1 MLNIYSAISITKK
14 ELRSLFN
21 TPTAYIV
28 IVVFLVIWEFLFFR
42 NAFLVGEASLRSLFD
57 LLPWMFLFFIPA
69 LTMGSISQEK
79 NDGTL
84 ELLLTHPI
92 RKEEVLL
99 GKFFAQFLFI
109 VLALLC
115 TLPIAITFNMF
126 GRLDWGIVAG
136 QYLGALLMGAVFL
149 SLGMC
154 VSSFFNNAISSLLVT
169 VGASFFFMIIG
180 FDMIT
185 SRLPFMLAPVME
197 QLSVF
202 SHFESMARGVIDL
215 RDILYFLSVLCIFGS
230 IAYLQLLKM
239 YMGDKAKLFK
249 KYQLGIALF
258 VGCAVLVNVV
268 GGRIPGRIDL
278 TQNRLYTMS
287 PSTKKIL
294 ADLPDIVTITLYV
307 SQELPAQLQ
316 PTLRDVRDIIRDYQT
331 FGKGNIT
338 VSSKD
343 PSANP
348 AVAQEAQ
355 SIGIREMQ
363 FNTVSNEEF
372 KLKNGYAGIAIS
384 YAGKNEII
392 PFVQDTSDLEYQLTS
407 LIKKLTVKQKPKI
420 AFLSGHGEK
429 SIQSDYATLNAELEK
444 EYHVEDLASIDPKFP
459 AIPDGIKTIIIAGPT
474 KEMPVETKTAL
485 KNYVEK
491 NGGSVMFLIDT
502 MTISPQTLS
511 SQVNKQSFADTV
523 KDLTGVTVRN
533 DIVYDLRSNETIS
546 FSGGGS
552 TRYFLP
558 YAFWVRSAAQ
568 KNTQSPILSKIASV
582 VLTWPSSL
590 EFHEKVVSDKG
601 WDIQTLFVTTKYA
614 GTQSESGSLSPQEQ
628 LSQENLGEKRLI
640 VSLTPKKDQQV
651 GKGRMVIVGDSDFL
665 ADQFMQN
672 SPENIGLGMET
683 LAWLSQEDSIA
694 GIRIKQKV
702 EQKLAFENKT
712 QMTAVKYGNTTGPAV
727 LLALF
732 GVFRLFRRSRLQKK
746 VYTSEI

>member
-1 MLNIYSAISITKK
+1 MINIYSAISIAKK

-79 NDGTL
+79 SDGTL

-99 GKFFAQFLFI
+99 GKFFAQFSFI
-109 VLALLC
+109 ILALLC

-169 VGASFFFMIIG
+169 VGASFFFMIVG

-185 SRLPFMLAPVME
+185 SRLPFFLAPVME

-202 SHFESMARGVIDL
+202 SHFESMARGVIDV
-215 RDILYFLSVLCIFGS
+215 RDVLYFISVICIFGS
-230 IAYLQLLKM
+230 IAYLQFLKM
-239 YMGDKAKLFK
+239 YMGNKAKLYK
-249 KYQLGIALF
+249 KYQIGITLF

-278 TQNRLYTMS
+278 TQNRLYTVS
-287 PSTKKIL
+287 ASTKKIL
-294 ADLPDIVTITLYV
+294 GDLPDIVTITLYV
-307 SQELPAQLQ
+307 SRELPAQLQ

-331 FGKGNIT
+331 FGKGNI
-338 VSSKD
+338 VIASKD

-355 SIGIREMQ
+355 SVGIREMQ

-392 PFVQDTSDLEYQLTS
+392 PFVQDTTDLEYQLTS
-407 LIKKLTVKQKPKI
+407 LIKKLTVKEKPKI
-420 AFLSGHGEK
+420 AFLTGHGEK
-429 SIQSDYATLNAELEK
+429 SLQSDYPALGAELQR
-444 EYHVEDLASIDPKFP
+444 EYQVEDLAPLDSKFP
-459 AIPDGIKTIIIAGPT
+459 AIPDGIKAVVVAGPT
-474 KEMPVETKTAL
+474 KDMPVEMKTAL

-502 MTISPQTLS
+502 INVSPQTLS
-511 SQVNKQSFADTV
+511 AEANKQNFADVV
-523 KDLTGVTVRN
+523 KDMTGVTVSEN
-533 DIVYDLRSNETIS
+533 IVYDLRSNETVS
-546 FSGGGS
+546 FGGGQM
-552 TRYFLP
+552 RFFLP
-558 YAFWVRSAAQ
+558 YPFWVRSIAE
-568 KNTQSPILSKIASV
+568 KNTQSPILSKISSIV
-582 VLTWPSSL
+582 MMWPSAL
-590 EFHEKVVSDKG
+590 EFDEKNISDKG
-601 WDIQTLFVTTKYA
+601 WDVQTLFGTTKY
-614 GTQSESGSLSPQEQ
+614 GGVQSGNYSLSPQEKF
-628 LSQENLGEKRLI
+628 SQENLGEKRLM
-640 VSLTPKKDQQV
+640 VSLTPKKDQQT
-651 GKGRMVIVGDSDFL
+651 GKGRMIIAGDSDFL
-665 ADQFMQN
+665 TDQFMQN
-672 SPENIGLGMET
+672 SPENLGLGMEA

-702 EQKLAFENKT
+702 EQRLVFENNA
-712 QMTAVKYGNTTGPAV
+712 QMTAVKYGNTAGPAI
-727 LLALF
+727 LLVLF
-732 GVFRLFRRSRLQKK
+732 GAFRLFRRSRLQKK
-746 VYTSEI
+746 IYTSEV